1 MVRLAAHAGRA
12 HPDRGMAAMKIEL
25 AFVFGAV
32 FGLLMGLAWGGMYH
46 AMACARLLP
55 GLPS

>member
-1 MVRLAAHAGRA
+1 
-12 HPDRGMAAMKIEL
+12 MKIEL